1 MNTLA
6 LSQKHKIL
14 SFLSVLI
21 LGFVALAF
29 YTSKQ
34 LGSMTEQY
42 AKSSLVSEGARQ
54 IAKTQVELLLLS
66 GKLRQ
71 MSLSQVA
78 EIRGDVQALNKN
90 VQGASDTLSQF
101 ALNSQAGSMKT
112 AIQEFEQSLTPWLEL
127 RSEVGFSV
135 DEGKLGR
142 MKELAKIIEAK
153 IAETGM
159 VTINSDFQEMI
170 KTQQNYLLQANE
182 QNLKLFNR
190 SMAMFVNVSN
200 SYGMLD
206 LYEKEIN
213 EFKTTFARVSELL
226 QQLSSIEQQL
236 ASTQQASLQQIQQ
249 ASEMLSGMASDYQ
262 NRAANYSDS
271 TKWSVLI
278 ASGALALLTILI
290 FVNLSASLTK
300 ALDRISQMIQAIAQG
315 DLSRRLETSQN
326 SQDEFNLLSQA
337 VNKSCENLG
346 ELVSGVQQSSLSLA
360 NYAGELRTGLDNLVR
375 HQADIMGQTQLI
387 ASATEEVSVTTSE
400 VSSSLEFVSEISKA
414 SNQAAEEGGKVIAEA
429 IGSLEQV
436 ADILHSASGHI
447 TQLEEASAKID
458 SVMDIINGIAEQ
470 TNLLAL
476 NAAIE
481 AARAGEQGRGFAVV
495 ADEVR
500 SLAVRT
506 VDAVSEIS
514 GTIETMKNESAEVIQ
529 YISNSGKTIEKGQQ
543 KGHEA
548 INALKHITDKADE
561 ASQQTD
567 VIFSSMKELAT
578 TSQSMADSMTQI
590 SHAMRELETNNQE
603 LREVSKLVDSHSRT
617 LSNECQNFK
626 I

>member
-1 MNTLA
+1 
-6 LSQKHKIL
+6 
-14 SFLSVLI
+14 
-21 LGFVALAF
+21 
-29 YTSKQ
+29 
-34 LGSMTEQY
+34 
-42 AKSSLVSEGARQ
+42 
-54 IAKTQVELLLLS
+54 
-66 GKLRQ
+66 
-71 MSLSQVA
+71 
-78 EIRGDVQALNKN
+78 
-90 VQGASDTLSQF
+90 
-101 ALNSQAGSMKT
+101 MKT
-112 AIQEFEQSLTPWLEL
+112 AIQEFEQSLAPWLEL

-135 DEGKLGR
+135 EEGKLGR

-206 LYEKEIN
+206 LYEKEIE
-213 EFKTTFARVSELL
+213 EFKSTFTRVSELL

-249 ASEMLSGMASDYQ
+249 ASEMLSSMASDYQ

-290 FVNLSASLTK
+290 FVNLSSSLTK

-360 NYAGELRTGLDNLVR
+360 NYAGELRTGLDNLAR

-561 ASQQTD
+561 ASQQTE

>member
-14 SFLSVLI
+14 LFLSVLI

-42 AKSSLVSEGARQ
+42 AKSSLVSVGARQ

-101 ALNSQAGSMKT
+101 ALNSQASSMKT
-112 AIQEFEQSLTPWLEL
+112 AIQEFEQSLAPWLEL

-135 DEGKLGR
+135 EEGKLGR

-206 LYEKEIN
+206 LYEKEIE
-213 EFKTTFARVSELL
+213 EFKSTFTRVSELL

-249 ASEMLSGMASDYQ
+249 ASEMLSSMASDYQ

-290 FVNLSASLTK
+290 FVNLSSSLTK

-360 NYAGELRTGLDNLVR
+360 NYAGELRTGLDNLAR

-561 ASQQTD
+561 ASQQTE

>member
-14 SFLSVLI
+14 LFLSVLV

-42 AKSSLVSEGARQ
+42 VKSSLVSEGARQ

-78 EIRGDVQALNKN
+78 EIRGDVQALNNN
-90 VQGASDTLSQF
+90 VQDASDTLSQF
-101 ALNSQAGSMKT
+101 ALNSQASSMKKV
-112 AIQEFEQSLTPWLEL
+112 IQEFDQSLVPWLEL

-206 LYEKEIN
+206 LYEQEIN
-213 EFKTTFARVSELL
+213 EFKTTFTRVSELL

-262 NRAANYSDS
+262 KRAANYSDS

-315 DLSRRLETSQN
+315 DLSRRLETNQN

-360 NYAGELRTGLDNLVR
+360 NYAGELRTGLDNLAR

-447 TQLEEASAKID
+447 SQLEEASAKID

-561 ASQQTD
+561 ASQQTE